1 MTPIEIRQA
10 TLDRILEKMV
20 RDGDRDEDLDLSPD
34 SNLDGESDENWELSP
49 ERNASRH
56 LEDLAHLY
64 LSKKRKMSRKESHPP
79 DGKGICNAEPKNLIL
94 LEPTMPAIPI
104 LLS

>member
-34 SNLDGESDENWELSP
+34 SNLDGESDEDWELSL

-56 LEDLAHLY
+56 LEDL
-64 LSKKRKMSRKESHPP
+64 
-79 DGKGICNAEPKNLIL
+79 
-94 LEPTMPAIPI
+94 
-104 LLS
+104 